1 MCRFTVVLHTQYPGF
16 LLKDTHTSNPTNYSK
31 FSITKWIMKV
41 FAPKSYRFVNSR
53 PPILS
58 RLSYFRHD
66 CSLQEVLMYPALTG
80 QANVSPAHGV
90 SGATLDRVL
99 VVLVLDEVTLR
110 GNVKTAFVARKPDNK
125 QTSKVSHRD
134 CTQ

>member
-1 MCRFTVVLHTQYPGF
+1 MHPK
-16 LLKDTHTSNPTNYSK
+16 LKG
-31 FSITKWIMKV
+31 
-41 FAPKSYRFVNSR
+41 FVNSR
-53 PPILS
+53 PPIFS
-58 RLSYFRHD
+58 SLSYSRHD
-66 CSLQEVLMYPALTG
+66 CSLQEALMHQAQTG

-110 GNVKTAFVARKPDNK
+110 WYVKTALVARKPDNK

-134 CTQ
+134 CTL